1 MALADY
7 KPETRTVAFP
17 GGDFEV
23 RGLGA
28 ADLTILFSSFVDD
41 VEAVERILSGQIKGR
56 TLSPQAGV
64 NIAMD
69 FVRQAPNFVSAA
81 IAIAA
86 APSTAEFDPELVR
99 KAAALPLHAQVAALS
114 AIGSLTFQD
123 VAGLGNILATL
134 LQTAGAT
141 LPAEP
146 SSGADRP

>member
-7 KPETRTVAFP
+7 KPETRNIAFP
-17 GGDFEV
+17 GGDFDV
-23 RGLGA
+23 RGLGV
-28 ADLTILFSSFVDD
+28 ADLTILFTSFVGDM
-41 VEAVERILSGQIKGR
+41 EAVERILSGQIKGR
-56 TLSPQAGV
+56 MLTPSITA

-69 FVRQAPNFVSAA
+69 FASQAPNFVSAV

-99 KAAALPLHAQVAALS
+99 KAASLPLHAQVAALS
-114 AIGSLTFQD
+114 EIGSLTFQD

-134 LQTAGAT
+134 LQTAGAV

-146 SSGADRP
+146 SPGAVQP